1 MGVQVKNPPGCG
13 AISPI
18 EGQCIAKSW
27 HCCGK
32 AMGVKKGKSKFT
44 FPLLH
49 FSLVNIYY
57 LQRLSNHFKQAD

>member
-49 FSLVNIYY
+49 FSFRII
-57 LQRLSNHFKQAD
+57 